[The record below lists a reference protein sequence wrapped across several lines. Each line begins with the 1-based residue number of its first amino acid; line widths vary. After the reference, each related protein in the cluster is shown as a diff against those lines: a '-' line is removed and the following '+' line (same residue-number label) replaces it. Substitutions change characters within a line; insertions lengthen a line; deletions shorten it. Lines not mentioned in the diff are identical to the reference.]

1 MLKNGTGKFVDPDLA
16 VAHSSGHPCHMTW
29 TDGPPEDDG
38 HLSAGASFHGKA
50 PAPGRHGNEGRQ
62 PRKRC
67 VY

>member
-1 MLKNGTGKFVDPDLA
+1 
-16 VAHSSGHPCHMTW
+16 MTW

-67 VY
+67 VYYVYIYICISK